1 MSDSDAAIQP
11 GGLEISF
18 EMPARAI
25 TPQQAFVMY
34 DGEVCLGTA
43 PVAVPGPSLHELK
56 QSLPPGYVYV
66 DSVHQQIATAK
77 ALAAGTQRQSV
88 Q

>member
-1 MSDSDAAIQP
+1 MSDSDALIQP

-18 EMPARAI
+18 DLPARAI

-43 PVAVPGPSLHELK
+43 PVAVPGASLHELK

-77 ALAAGTQRQSV
+77 ALAAGNQRQSL